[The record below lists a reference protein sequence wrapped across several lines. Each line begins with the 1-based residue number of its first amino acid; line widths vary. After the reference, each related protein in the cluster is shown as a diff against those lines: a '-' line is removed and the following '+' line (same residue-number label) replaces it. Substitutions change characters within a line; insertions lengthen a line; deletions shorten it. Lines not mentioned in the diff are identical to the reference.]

1 MSCRYHCLGRVDWY
15 PAGNAAAVQPAY
27 PTAFPNQPVL
37 ETILPEQTLTSIVIY
52 PLYHHVTGSTIHQGE
67 IN

>member
-1 MSCRYHCLGRVDWY
+1 MQLNTNRNIKLVFD
-15 PAGNAAAVQPAY
+15 
-27 PTAFPNQPVL
+27 AFPNQPIL